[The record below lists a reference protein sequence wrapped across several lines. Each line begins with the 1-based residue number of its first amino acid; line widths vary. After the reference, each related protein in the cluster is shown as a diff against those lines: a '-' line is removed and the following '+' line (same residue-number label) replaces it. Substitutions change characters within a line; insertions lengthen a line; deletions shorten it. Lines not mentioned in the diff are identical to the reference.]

1 LQLIGWYRTN
11 DTIMN
16 SCEKTSCKFHGT
28 ASLTVN
34 RRRYALLVKL
44 ELQTV
49 HRIPTALE
57 ECSMNIHNTLVLW
70 QVENVKEHLTNIYLT
85 NNGVFRMFLCWH
97 QERVYRVQ
105 HGPAA

>member
-1 LQLIGWYRTN
+1 MQISWHSL
-11 DTIMN
+11 
-16 SCEKTSCKFHGT
+16 
-28 ASLTVN
+28 LTVN